1 MKLLFLI
8 IMIITYSYSKESFE
22 LGCSQVID
30 NGYFKLCYS
39 YKEKSTIKSLT
50 TLYGDKV
57 DTLNIK
63 ERYNFYSESSIPK
76 EYRTYTENYINTGF
90 DRGHINADANFDYS
104 TESLKSTYSM
114 SNITAQYPNTNR
126 FSYLEVEKYI
136 RDKAQ
141 EQKIITEYIEI
152 SYTDKTINNDIFIP
166 SSFYIE
172 IYNENTKFKECFKV
186 PNDNIKY
193 FLNEMRINC
202 NYK

>member
-1 MKLLFLI
+1 LK
-8 IMIITYSYSKESFE
+8 
-22 LGCSQVID
+22 
-30 NGYFKLCYS
+30 
-39 YKEKSTIKSLT
+39 
-50 TLYGDKV
+50 
-57 DTLNIK
+57 NIW
-63 ERYNFYSESSIPK
+63 
-76 EYRTYTENYINTGF
+76 
-90 DRGHINADANFDYS
+90 
-104 TESLKSTYSM
+104 
-114 SNITAQYPNTNR
+114 
-126 FSYLEVEKYI
+126 
-136 RDKAQ
+136 DKAQ